1 VTTTITETVGKLA
14 FEDGY
19 DEADNM
25 FSVEWWADELPS
37 GNLRKNMLVSI
48 NMTKDEIDTLKG
60 NDKSKMYQVFGQTNR
75 GSKNFYK
82 AFEKSVPSVRTN
94 MSGTV
99 DISCNWFDVK
109 GGERVYVENLV
120 NISGI
125 KMNEHDQFSLHY
137 IPKRYYNASDV
148 VFFGDDAEDFN
159 VSAIK
164 SNPSI
169 SGVTWHDISGGE
181 INSKVVVSYEG
192 EGTFGGQFDV
202 SVSGIQIINGRYIRS
217 FHDEGVLLDP
227 KSTTVR
233 ILAESVITEKE
244 LKSLGERDTGKFT
257 GNGLKSTRAYDSD
270 TVTGASLEAGVNI
283 RRQVDS
289 FGIMPHLSSF
299 KIIEGKDSR
308 IHYHFNW
315 TVIAVKPK
323 TSDGLHMAD
332 IDTVSVIVESDT
344 LNDNMYVI
352 KRNDTNNMTLK

>member
-1 VTTTITETVGKLA
+1 
-14 FEDGY
+14 
-19 DEADNM
+19 
-25 FSVEWWADELPS
+25 
-37 GNLRKNMLVSI
+37 
-48 NMTKDEIDTLKG
+48 
-60 NDKSKMYQVFGQTNR
+60 MYQVFGQTNR
-75 GSKNFYK
+75 GSKNLLK
-82 AFEKSVPSVRTN
+82 AFEKSVPTVRTN

-120 NISGI
+120 NMSGI
-125 KMNEHDQFSLHY
+125 HMNEHDQFSLHY
-137 IPKRYYNASDV
+137 IPKRYYNVSDV

-181 INSKVVVSYEG
+181 LNSKVVVSYQG
-192 EGTFGGQFDV
+192 GGTNGGFFDV
-202 SVSGIQIINGRYIRS
+202 SVSGTQIINGRYIRS

-227 KSTTVR
+227 KNTTVR
-233 ILAESVITEKE
+233 VLAESVITEKD
-244 LKSLGERDTGKFT
+244 LKSLGERDTGKLT
-257 GNGLKSTRAYDSD
+257 GNGLKSTRSYSGNELTA
-270 TVTGASLEAGVNI
+270 TLEGGVNI

-289 FGIMPHLSSF
+289 FGILPHLSSF
-299 KIIEGKDSR
+299 KIIEAKDSR

-315 TVIAVKPK
+315 TVIGVKPK

-332 IDTVSVIVESDT
+332 IDTISVVVESDT

-352 KRNDTNNMTLK
+352 NRSDTNNMTLQ